1 MTDGIRNFLAQQKP
15 RKKLIFTDSKNT
27 FTYCF
32 QPIQRLQ
39 PNFMTDSRTTF
50 MHAKYNGDN
59 QKVRIF
65 SLKPQRQRI
74 QHKFMIDSMR
84 SFIHTTKHKNT
95 DRTTK
100 KTTSTWVLL
109 AT

>member
-1 MTDGIRNFLAQQKP
+1 MTNPTQQTQHKQLALTDNNNIFTSHLQPIQRLQPIFMTDGIRNFLAQQKP

-32 QPIQRLQ
+32 QPTQRLQ

-50 MHAKYNGDN
+50 IHTKYNGDN

-65 SLKPQRQRI
+65 SLKPQ
-74 QHKFMIDSMR
+74 
-84 SFIHTTKHKNT
+84 
-95 DRTTK
+95 
-100 KTTSTWVLL
+100 
-109 AT
+109 